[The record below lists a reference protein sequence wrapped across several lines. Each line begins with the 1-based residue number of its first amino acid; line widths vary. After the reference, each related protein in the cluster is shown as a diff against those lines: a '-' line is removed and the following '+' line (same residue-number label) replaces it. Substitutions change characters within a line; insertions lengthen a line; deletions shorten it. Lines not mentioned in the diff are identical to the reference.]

1 MANISVTNTFSNS
14 TTADATQVNQ
24 NFSDIINGTSDG
36 TKDFSISALTV
47 GGTLTANG
55 NVNIGNASSD
65 DLTVTA
71 SLASSLAIKTT
82 ATYNVGSSTLGLL
95 SVYLGNSTFTT
106 RLLSGASA
114 SWSMTLP
121 ATAGTARYRL
131 ETDGSGV
138 TSWNPV
144 RRSSQDS
151 QNISIS
157 ASVATNAL
165 TVTLKSGD
173 GTSLSATNPADIVFR
188 SSTAATGTA
197 TVRSVTSDLSLVISS
212 GSTLGTKN
220 TTAHNLYVYAIDN
233 AGTVELAISQRFYP
247 DTSLVSTT
255 AEGGGGAADSNA
267 VLYSTTARSNVACRL
282 IGKIVSTQTTAGT
295 WAAAPSEVSLVEFS
309 PPSNNLVFLKYTNT
323 AGTTI
328 NNTVPSLPFATKVYD
343 QFGAFDGT
351 TFTAPHSGV
360 FKVTARWRATI
371 NNSTSQS
378 ADIRFIVT
386 STPEGLSSSTTI
398 KGLVMGVGASN
409 VAIVQGTEEY
419 RLDVGDTIA
428 FSAASDTSTT
438 LNTGAGANIMTIS
451 QVS

>member
-233 AGTVELAISQRFYP
+233 AGTVELAKILPGHPGVVQLA
-247 DTSLVSTT
+247 SLLASF
-255 AEGGGGAADSNA
+255 
-267 VLYSTTARSNVACRL
+267 C
-282 IGKIVSTQTTAGT
+282 
-295 WAAAPSEVSLVEFS
+295 
-309 PPSNNLVFLKYTNT
+309 
-323 AGTTI
+323 
-328 NNTVPSLPFATKVYD
+328 
-343 QFGAFDGT
+343 
-351 TFTAPHSGV
+351 PH
-360 FKVTARWRATI
+360 
-371 NNSTSQS
+371 Q
-378 ADIRFIVT
+378 
-386 STPEGLSSSTTI
+386 L
-398 KGLVMGVGASN
+398 
-409 VAIVQGTEEY
+409 Q
-419 RLDVGDTIA
+419 
-428 FSAASDTSTT
+428 
-438 LNTGAGANIMTIS
+438 
-451 QVS
+451 